1 MIKFIRI
8 DHRLLHGQVVF
19 SWSKSLQI
27 NRILVVNDEA
37 ANDEFKKMS
46 LELSKPQGIKL
57 NIFTVENTLTKI
69 SKIETLSENI
79 MMIFGNTKDV
89 RQFCESYSNVKEI
102 NYGGIIKK
110 EGSKQFRNAIF
121 LTENEIEDAKV
132 LKSMG
137 IKQFMQQVP
146 TSKKE
151 DLNTMI

>member
-8 DHRLLHGQVVF
+8 DHRLLHEQVVF

-69 SKIETLSENI
+69 SKIEALSENI

-110 EGSKQFRNAIF
+110 EGSKQFSNAIF

>member
-69 SKIETLSENI
+69 SKIEALSENI

-110 EGSKQFRNAIF
+110 KGSKQFSNAIF

>member
-1 MIKFIRI
+1 MIKLVRI

-27 NRILVVNDEA
+27 NRIIVVNDEA

-57 NIFTVENTLTKI
+57 NIFTIENTLAKMTKI
-69 SKIETLSENI
+69 EALNENI

-89 RQFCESYSNVKEI
+89 RRFCEGYPKISAV

-110 EGSKQFRNAIF
+110 EGSKQFSNAIF
-121 LTENEIEDAKV
+121 LTEQEVEDAKA
-132 LKSMG
+132 LKAMG
-137 IKQFMQQVP
+137 IEQFMQQVP

>member
-27 NRILVVNDEA
+27 NRILVVNDE
-37 ANDEFKKMS
+37 FKKMS

-69 SKIETLSENI
+69 SKIEALSENI

-110 EGSKQFRNAIF
+110 EGSKQFSNAIF

>member
-27 NRILVVNDEA
+27 NRIMVVNDEA

-69 SKIETLSENI
+69 SKIEALSENI

-110 EGSKQFRNAIF
+110 EGSKQFSNAIF

>member
-19 SWSKSLQI
+19 SWSESLQI

-69 SKIETLSENI
+69 SKIEALSENI

-110 EGSKQFRNAIF
+110 EGSKQFSNAIF

>member
-27 NRILVVNDEA
+27 NRLILVNDEA

-57 NIFTVENTLTKI
+57 NILTVENTLTKI
-69 SKIETLSENI
+69 SKIEALSENI

-110 EGSKQFRNAIF
+110 EGSKQFSNAIF
-121 LTENEIEDAKV
+121 LTENEIDDAKV

>member
-8 DHRLLHGQVVF
+8 DHRLLHRQVVF

-69 SKIETLSENI
+69 SKIEALSENI

-110 EGSKQFRNAIF
+110 EGSKQFSNAIF

>member
-1 MIKFIRI
+1 MIKLVRI

-27 NRILVVNDEA
+27 NRIIVVNDEA

-57 NIFTVENTLTKI
+57 NIFTVTNTLEKMP
-69 SKIETLSENI
+69 KVETLSENI

-89 RQFCESYSNVKEI
+89 RKFCEGYPKIEAI

-110 EGSKQFRNAIF
+110 EGSKQFSNAIF
-121 LTENEIEDAKV
+121 LTESEIEDAKA
-132 LKSMG
+132 LKEMG
-137 IKQFMQQVP
+137 IIQFMQQVP

-151 DLNTMI
+151 DLNIMI

>member
-69 SKIETLSENI
+69 SKIEALSENI

-110 EGSKQFRNAIF
+110 EGSKQFSNAIF

-137 IKQFMQQVP
+137 IKQFMQQGP

>member
-69 SKIETLSENI
+69 SKIEALSENI

-89 RQFCESYSNVKEI
+89 RQFCESYSYVKEI
-102 NYGGIIKK
+102 NYGSIIKK
-110 EGSKQFRNAIF
+110 EGSKQFSNAIF

>member
-69 SKIETLSENI
+69 SKIEALSENI
-79 MMIFGNTKDV
+79 MMIFGNAKDV

-110 EGSKQFRNAIF
+110 EGSKQFSNAIF

>member
-57 NIFTVENTLTKI
+57 NICTVENTLTKI
-69 SKIETLSENI
+69 SKIEALSENI

-110 EGSKQFRNAIF
+110 EGSKQFSNAIF

>member
-69 SKIETLSENI
+69 SKIEALSENI

-110 EGSKQFRNAIF
+110 EGSKQFSNAIF

-146 TSKKE
+146 TSKKR
-151 DLNTMI
+151 I

>member
-69 SKIETLSENI
+69 SKIEALSENI

-110 EGSKQFRNAIF
+110 EGSKHFSNAIF

>member
-27 NRILVVNDEA
+27 NRLIVVNDEA

-69 SKIETLSENI
+69 SKIEALSENI

-110 EGSKQFRNAIF
+110 EGSKQFSNAIF

>member
-57 NIFTVENTLTKI
+57 NIFTVKNTLTKI
-69 SKIETLSENI
+69 SKIEALSENI

-110 EGSKQFRNAIF
+110 EGSKQFSNAIF

>member
-69 SKIETLSENI
+69 SKIEALSENI

-110 EGSKQFRNAIF
+110 EGSKQFSNAIF

-151 DLNTMI
+151 DLNTMF

>member
-27 NRILVVNDEA
+27 NRLIVVNDEA

-69 SKIETLSENI
+69 SKIEALSENI

-110 EGSKQFRNAIF
+110 EGSKQFSNAIF
-121 LTENEIEDAKV
+121 LTENEIDDAKV

>member
-37 ANDEFKKMS
+37 VNDEFKKMS

-69 SKIETLSENI
+69 SKIEALSENI

-110 EGSKQFRNAIF
+110 EGSKQFSNAIF

>member
-69 SKIETLSENI
+69 SKIEALSENI

-102 NYGGIIKK
+102 NYGGITKK
-110 EGSKQFRNAIF
+110 EGSKQFSNAIF

>member
-69 SKIETLSENI
+69 SKIEALSENI

-102 NYGGIIKK
+102 NYGGIKKK
-110 EGSKQFRNAIF
+110 EGSKQFSNAIF

>member
-37 ANDEFKKMS
+37 ANDEFKKMY

-69 SKIETLSENI
+69 SKIEALSENI

-110 EGSKQFRNAIF
+110 EGSKQFSNAIF

-146 TSKKE
+146 TSKKR
-151 DLNTMI
+151 I

>member
-69 SKIETLSENI
+69 SKIEALSENI

-89 RQFCESYSNVKEI
+89 RD
-102 NYGGIIKK
+102 
-110 EGSKQFRNAIF
+110 R
-121 LTENEIEDAKV
+121 
-132 LKSMG
+132 KS
-137 IKQFMQQVP
+137 VV
-146 TSKKE
+146 
-151 DLNTMI
+151 

>member
-1 MIKFIRI
+1 MIKLVRI

-27 NRILVVNDEA
+27 NRIIVVNDEA

-57 NIFTVENTLTKI
+57 NIFTVENTL
-69 SKIETLSENI
+69 SKMSKVETLNENV

-89 RQFCESYSNVKEI
+89 RKFYEAYPREDAI

-110 EGSKQFRNAIF
+110 EGAKQFSNAIF
-121 LTENEIEDAKV
+121 LTESEIEDARA
-132 LKSMG
+132 LKALGME
-137 IKQFMQQVP
+137 QFMQQVP

-151 DLNTMI
+151 DLNTLI

>member
-69 SKIETLSENI
+69 SKIEALSENI

-102 NYGGIIKK
+102 NYGSIIKK
-110 EGSKQFRNAIF
+110 EGSKQFSNAIF

-146 TSKKE
+146 TSKKR
-151 DLNTMI
+151 I

>member
-69 SKIETLSENI
+69 SKIEALSENI

-110 EGSKQFRNAIF
+110 EGSKQFSNAIF

-137 IKQFMQQVP
+137 IKQFMQQVQKN
-146 TSKKE
+146 KKE
-151 DLNTMI
+151 EMI

>member
-19 SWSKSLQI
+19 SWSKFLQI

-69 SKIETLSENI
+69 SKIEALSENI

-110 EGSKQFRNAIF
+110 EGSKQFSNAIF

>member
-69 SKIETLSENI
+69 SKIEALSENI

-110 EGSKQFRNAIF
+110 EGSKQFSNAIF

-151 DLNTMI
+151 D

>member
-69 SKIETLSENI
+69 SKIEALSENI

-110 EGSKQFRNAIF
+110 EGSKQSSNAIF

>member
-27 NRILVVNDEA
+27 NRLIEVNDEA

-57 NIFTVENTLTKI
+57 NILTVENTLTKI
-69 SKIETLSENI
+69 SKIEALSENI

-110 EGSKQFRNAIF
+110 EGSKQFSNAIF

>member
-57 NIFTVENTLTKI
+57 NILTVENTLTKI
-69 SKIETLSENI
+69 SKIEALSENI

-110 EGSKQFRNAIF
+110 EGSKQFSNAIF
-121 LTENEIEDAKV
+121 LTENEIDDAKV

>member
-69 SKIETLSENI
+69 SKIEALSENI

-110 EGSKQFRNAIF
+110 EGSKQFSNAIF
-121 LTENEIEDAKV
+121 LTENEIDDAKV

>member
-8 DHRLLHGQVVF
+8 DHRLVHGQVVF

-69 SKIETLSENI
+69 SKIEALSENI

-110 EGSKQFRNAIF
+110 EGSKQFSNAIF

>member
-57 NIFTVENTLTKI
+57 NILTVENTLTKI
-69 SKIETLSENI
+69 SKIEALSENI

-110 EGSKQFRNAIF
+110 EGSKQFSNAIF

>member
-69 SKIETLSENI
+69 SKIEALSENI
-79 MMIFGNTKDV
+79 MMIFGNTKDA

-110 EGSKQFRNAIF
+110 EGSKQFSNAIF

>member
-37 ANDEFKKMS
+37 NNDEFKKMS

-69 SKIETLSENI
+69 SKIEALSENI

-110 EGSKQFRNAIF
+110 EGSKQFSNAIF